1 LRGFT
6 EDEPAGPRE
15 ADAVVRRFRRA
26 DSVRRSSAG
35 TIQPELTDTMNK
47 VHIMPGLVAAL
58 FAAACGGDGPTDVA
72 TPAKVRFFNAV
83 WNTQDKIG
91 FTTNDQFATGSAL
104 AYLQSTQTCS
114 TLDAGTT
121 TFGIGLANAS
131 GTALNS
137 STFVTLANQTIVDGG
152 NYTVLSGGNVIHP
165 SVVLL
170 DNRFSGTLG
179 ANQAAVRFVNLAGG
193 SEGPM
198 DVLKGAAGSGSAAA
212 VQTNMGF
219 RDATPFS
226 IVTSGSN
233 AYTVRYT
240 NNSQPLISGSD
251 ATLDL
256 QAGSVNTVVIS
267 RLNPPSG
274 NFRLINVPSCS

>member
-1 LRGFT
+1 MKQV
-6 EDEPAGPRE
+6 PIV
-15 ADAVVRRFRRA
+15 AVLA
-26 DSVRRSSAG
+26 SVV
-35 TIQPELTDTMNK
+35 L
-47 VHIMPGLVAAL
+47 
-58 FAAACGGDGPTDVA
+58 AAACGDSPTAVA

-91 FTTNDQFATGSAL
+91 FTTNNQFATGSAL

-114 TLDAGTT
+114 TLNAGNTS
-121 TFGIGLANAS
+121 FGIGLANGN

-137 STFVTLANQTIVDGG
+137 STFVTLDNQTITDGG
-152 NYTVLSGGNVIHP
+152 NYTVLAGGNVIHP

-193 SEGPM
+193 SEGPL
-198 DVLKGAAGSGSAAA
+198 DVLKGTAGSGSTTV
-212 VQTNMGF
+212 VQANMGF

-226 IVTSGSN
+226 TVTSGSN
-233 AYTVRYT
+233 AYTVRYN

-251 ATLDL
+251 ATLNL
-256 QAGSVNTVVIS
+256 QAGTVNTIVIS

-274 NFRLINVPSCS
+274 DFRLINLPTCP

>member
-1 LRGFT
+1 MKKL
-6 EDEPAGPRE
+6 
-15 ADAVVRRFRRA
+15 
-26 DSVRRSSAG
+26 
-35 TIQPELTDTMNK
+35 L
-47 VHIMPGLVAAL
+47 IMPVLAAAL
-58 FAAACGGDGPTDVA
+58 FAAACDGDGGTDVD
-72 TPAKVRFFNAV
+72 TRPSVRFFNAV
-83 WNTQDKIG
+83 WNAPDGIG

-104 AYLQSTQTCS
+104 GYGQSTQTCS
-114 TLDAGTT
+114 TLEAGST

-137 STFVTLANQTIVDGG
+137 TTFVTLANQTITDGG

-179 ANQAAVRFVNLAGG
+179 ASQAAVRFVNLAAG
-193 SEGPM
+193 SEGPL
-198 DVLKGAAGSGSAAA
+198 DVLRGAAGSGSTTA

-219 RDATPFS
+219 RDATPFA

-233 AYTVRYT
+233 AYTIRYT
-240 NNSQPLISGSD
+240 NTSQPLISGSD

-256 QAGSVNTVVIS
+256 QAGTVNTIVIS
-267 RLNPPSG
+267 RLDPPSG